1 MNAIAKYIS
10 ILSIAAAS
18 VLTVS
23 CSDAMLDEQL
33 YSSLGTSNLPKNE
46 KGAEQLVLGIYSYLY
61 ASDFQQLPIYG
72 SDATSDQMFVNW
84 GGVPEDGW
92 AGQMNFLTFDQN
104 HSVAQNAWQRA
115 YIIIAQCNEVVRHFG
130 ALTSNTKI
138 AEAVAEAKFWRA
150 YCYYQL
156 GLIYGNAPL
165 VLEDTDMKN
174 GVKQS
179 PREKLYQFVIDE
191 LTPIDENNVLPHRR
205 ESSEWGR
212 PTRWAVKTLLA
223 NLYLNKKDWPNALK
237 YADDVMQHG
246 EFTLMKEF
254 QDVFDV
260 EENSELILTIGCVGE
275 YYRGNLYAAQS
286 LEGDLIAGLGIQGV
300 SGSNGLG
307 MAVPFYNTYDPK
319 DKRIQDFDPVT
330 KKGIAIHG
338 YLNNVETGEP
348 IYKGSGGEPLKVEE
362 ALNRVVILKYPVQE
376 NAMNGEWMTQDV
388 VVFRLAEVMLTYA
401 EAQNELGRPDLAI
414 PRINDIRRRA
424 GVDELPLDLDQNE
437 VRDAVLAERGWELF
451 MEGYRRHDLIR
462 HGKLLESIRP
472 KWEYYL
478 DSPFGISGEEF
489 RNLYPIPAAAMIL
502 NPALKQNDGYN
513 KL

>member
-1 MNAIAKYIS
+1 MNAISKYIR
-10 ILSIAAAS
+10 IAGIAAAAL
-18 VLTVS
+18 LTVS

-33 YSSLGTSNLPKNE
+33 YSSLGTSNLPKDE
-46 KGAEQLVLGIYSYLY
+46 KGAEQLVLGIYSCLY
-61 ASDFQQLPIYG
+61 ANDYQQFPIYG

-84 GGVPEDGW
+84 GGIPEDGW

-115 YIIIAQCNEVVRHFG
+115 YIIVAQCNEVIRTFG
-130 ALTSNTKI
+130 SLTSNTKI
-138 AEAVAEAKFWRA
+138 AEIVAEAKFWRC

-174 GVKQS
+174 GVPQS
-179 PREKLYQFVIDE
+179 DRETLYQFVIDE
-191 LTPIDENNVLPHRR
+191 LTPIDEDNVLPHRR

-212 PTRWAVKTLLA
+212 PTRWAVKTLLS
-223 NLYLNKKDWPNALK
+223 NLYLNRKDWKNALK
-237 YADDVMQHG
+237 YADDVIQNG
-246 EFTLMKEF
+246 EFQLMDNF

-286 LEGDLIAGLGIQGV
+286 LESDLIAGLGIQGV

-307 MAVPFYNTYDPK
+307 MSVPFFNSYDPK
-319 DKRIQDFDPVT
+319 DKRIQPFDPVT
-330 KKGIAIHG
+330 KKGIAISG
-338 YLNNVETGEP
+338 YLNNVESGEP
-348 IYKGSGGEPLKVEE
+348 IYKDSEGNPLKVEE

-376 NAMNGEWMTQDV
+376 NPMNGEWMTQDV
-388 VVFRLAEVMLTYA
+388 VVYRLAEVILTYA
-401 EAQNELGRPDLAI
+401 EAQNELERPDLAI

-424 GVDELPLDLDQNE
+424 GVDDLPLTLTQGE

-478 DSPFGISGEEF
+478 DSPFSIEGQEY
-489 RNLYPIPAAAMIL
+489 RNLYPIPVGAMIL
-502 NPALKQNDGYN
+502 NPALVQNDGYN